1 MKRLRDY
8 LIPNMLAQLG
18 ISCYVLADTF
28 FISAAAGSD
37 GIAALNLALPLFGL
51 IFAFGSMI
59 GVGSAT
65 CFGLRRAAQSP
76 DAGLF
81 FTDSL
86 LWSIIA
92 ALPFAAAGL
101 FAPRA
106 VACLLGADETLLA
119 YGVPYMRT
127 ILMMAPFFSVNFTF
141 TAFVRNDG
149 APKTAMAATLLS
161 SFFNIVFD
169 YILMFPL
176 GMGMLGAALATGL
189 SPLVSIGV
197 CMCHYLSKRS
207 TVRFSLRLP
216 SLRRLGSACALGISG
231 FVGEIANGVTI
242 FVFNLILIGL
252 AGNTAVAAYG
262 VIANIA
268 VVGIAVLNGIAQGLQ
283 PMASEA
289 AGGGDAAAKSYI
301 RTRST
306 ALAMAVSLATVLL
319 LWGFAEPIVDVFN
332 SEGSAQ
338 LADYAVT
345 GLRLYSLGFLAA
357 APNIVTA
364 GFYSAVGRAGDC
376 FAVSVSRGLVAIV
389 LCAVVMSRLFG
400 IRGVW
405 LAFLAAE
412 LLTLV
417 LSLIIERKRRR
428 PVR

>member
-1 MKRLRDY
+1 MKKLRDY
-8 LIPNMLAQLG
+8 LIPSMLAQVG
-18 ISCYVLADTF
+18 MSCYVLADTF
-28 FISAAAGSD
+28 FISAAAGAD

-65 CFGLRRAAQSP
+65 CFGLRRASKSP
-76 DAGLF
+76 DAELF
-81 FTDSL
+81 FTDSV
-86 LWSIIA
+86 LWSIA
-92 ALPFAAAGL
+92 VSLPFAFLGI
-101 FAPRA
+101 FAPQE
-106 VACLLGADETLLA
+106 VARLMGVDDALLV

-149 APKTAMAATLLS
+149 APKIAMAATLFS
-161 SFFNIVFD
+161 SFFNIAFD
-169 YILMFPL
+169 YVLMFPL
-176 GMGMLGAALATGL
+176 KMGMYGAALATGL
-189 SPLVSIGV
+189 SPLVSIAV

-207 TVRFSLRLP
+207 TVRFSFRLP
-216 SLRRLGSACALGISG
+216 SVRRLGSACALGISG

-242 FVFNLILIGL
+242 FVFNLILLGL

-289 AGGGDAAAKSYI
+289 AGGGDASAKHYI
-301 RTRST
+301 RARSLM
-306 ALAMAVSLATVLL
+306 LAAAVSLATVLIL
-319 LWGFAEPIVDVFN
+319 CLFAVPIVDVFN
-332 SEGSAQ
+332 SEGSVL

-364 GFYSAVGRAGDC
+364 GFYSAVGRGRDC
-376 FAVSVSRGLVAIV
+376 FLISVSRGFVAIV
-389 LCAVVMSRLFG
+389 FCAVVMSRLFG
-400 IRGVW
+400 IYGVW

-412 LLTLV
+412 LLTLALAFV
-417 LSLIIERKRRR
+417 IERRGRGR
-428 PVR
+428 TR